1 MKYSR
6 LSKYKTPIMKNK
18 TIQKLNEEYD
28 FSKDEMSPEEIVEI
42 LKSLL
47 NKRIVHFV
55 YMRKDGTERDAY
67 GTTNPDIINKRKQAT
82 GNGAGKN
89 YNPLNVR
96 YFDVDAGGWRMC
108 KAENILRILDDT
120 KEKPILTWETISKF
134 NDYVDDLLDEDEG
147 TYTVKQVV
155 NGFLIQTDLLE
166 DGIIPELTQYLM
178 NNYEI
183 DIYNNT
189 LIGRKEITDDEI
201 SESIKLKKDMKHVN
215 RNKIKAVRALSEGKM
230 TYSQLKKLF

>member
-1 MKYSR
+1 
-6 LSKYKTPIMKNK
+6 MKNK

-28 FSKDEMSPEEIVEI
+28 FEKDEMAPEEIVEI

-47 NKRIVHFV
+47 NERIVHFV

-67 GTTNPDIINKRKQAT
+67 GTTNPDIINKRKQAS
-82 GNGAGKN
+82 GNGAGRN

-108 KAENILRILDDT
+108 KAENILRILDGT

-134 NDYVDDLLDEDEG
+134 NDYVDDLLNDEDG
-147 TYTVKQVV
+147 TYTIKQFI

-166 DGIIPELTQYLM
+166 DGIIPELTKYLM
-178 NNYEI
+178 DNYEI

-215 RNKIKAVRALSEGKM
+215 RNKIKDIRALSESKM
-230 TYSQLKKLF
+230 TYNQLKKLF